1 MTRRIRFCLILAVFF
16 TGPAYANEA
25 CLGCH
30 LDSEGSPIHAMLNT
44 KHGGIYQSCEACHGS
59 SEDHMATPTMASPDV
74 SFGPRW
80 TASPALQD
88 GQCLECHQY
97 TVASHWN
104 DALHMAKNVTCV
116 SCHDLHVEN
125 DTALQGRA
133 GQMDVCTTCH
143 KTQKSG
149 IHGREKMVRMNP
161 PCTDCHNPH
170 ADQRPKGTML
180 ANDSQGCRRCHNMQ
194 AMAKSDSVS
203 ERAKSYHKIME
214 SGDKTC
220 IGCHVG
226 VAHGDPDASELFMP
240 LPQSQ
245 RQLTLFS
252 PGTSDA
258 DWLLTA
264 HPGSQP
270 LRQGTNCRQCHR
282 GEEAQLGAAM
292 GGPEPTD
299 RAVDVHFSQGEGQ
312 LVTTLSWQGT
322 EDEAKI
328 SLMWG
333 FGDNAAL
340 QRGGC
345 WAACHGDMPGMTLD
359 KGKGVDKYLWA
370 SLSQRRTIGQP
381 AITLP
386 EADLQKQLNAGNFA
400 ELWSVDLQ
408 KNALTVSTLLAGIS
422 PLDDTGVTA
431 NAAFKDGVWTVEIH
445 RPSSPPAPLLAL
457 APGRAYTFGLA
468 LNSKERRGSK
478 HWVSLPMTLSVDNE
492 DTDFITD

>member
-1 MTRRIRFCLILAVFF
+1 MSRLTHLLILAWLFL
-16 TGPAYANEA
+16 AANSQAEG

-30 LDSEGSPIHAMLNT
+30 VAEDGSPIHAMLNT
-44 KHGGIYQSCEACHGS
+44 KHGGIFQSCEACHGS
-59 SEDHMATPTMASPDV
+59 SEDHMSRPTVASPDV

-88 GQCLECHQY
+88 GQCLDCHQH

-104 DALHMAKNVTCV
+104 EALHMAKNVTCV
-116 SCHDLHVEN
+116 SCHDLHVEK
-125 DTALQGRA
+125 DTALQGRG

-170 ADQRPKGTML
+170 ADQRPKGVML
-180 ANDSQGCRRCHNMQ
+180 ANDSQGCRRCHNMKS
-194 AMAKSDSVS
+194 MADSDRVS
-203 ERAKSYHKIME
+203 DRAKSYHKVME

-226 VAHGDPDASELFMP
+226 VAHGDPEASELFMP
-240 LPQSQ
+240 LPQS
-245 RQLTLFS
+245 RGELTLFS

-258 DWLLTA
+258 DWLLTE

-282 GEEAQLGAAM
+282 GEEAELGAAM
-292 GGPEPTD
+292 GDAEPTA
-299 RAVDVHFSQGEGQ
+299 RGVEVHFSREGEQ
-312 LVTTLSWQGT
+312 LVTTLSWEGAADDT
-322 EDEAKI
+322 KI

-333 FGDNAAL
+333 FGDNTAL
-340 QRGGC
+340 HRGGC

-359 KGKGVDKYLWA
+359 KGNGVDKYLWA
-370 SLSQRRTIGQP
+370 SLSQRRAIGQP
-381 AITLP
+381 AITRP
-386 EADLQKQLNAGNFA
+386 EQELEAEIAAGNFA
-400 ELWSVDLQ
+400 ELWSVGLQ
-408 KNALTVSTLLAGIS
+408 QNAVTVSTLLAGIS
-422 PLDDTGVTA
+422 PLEGTGVSAEATFSEG
-431 NAAFKDGVWTVEIH
+431 NWSVVIR
-445 RPSSPPAPLLAL
+445 RPISPPSPLVTL

-468 LNSKERRGSK
+468 LNSKDRRGSA
-478 HWVSLPMTLSVDNE
+478 HWVSLPMTLSMDDE